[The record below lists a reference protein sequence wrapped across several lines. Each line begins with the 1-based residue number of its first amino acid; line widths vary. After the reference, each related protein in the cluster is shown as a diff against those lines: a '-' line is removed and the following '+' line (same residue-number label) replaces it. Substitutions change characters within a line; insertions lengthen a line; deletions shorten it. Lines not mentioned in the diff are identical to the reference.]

1 MNNPGTK
8 QHTIRKQ
15 NNIVSNNF
23 KINKYI
29 NENNF
34 MFTII
39 MSFFMLLTTEKHAGA
54 GQHKNVFVNK
64 YTRFYQTS

>member
-8 QHTIRKQ
+8 QNTIQKQ
-15 NNIVSNNF
+15 NNIVSKNF

-29 NENNF
+29 NESNF

-39 MSFFMLLTTEKHAGA
+39 MSFFMLLTAEKQACA
-54 GQHKNVFVNK
+54 GQNQNVFVNK
-64 YTRFYQTS
+64 DTRFYQTS

>member
-8 QHTIRKQ
+8 QNTIRKQ
-15 NNIVSNNF
+15 NKIVSKNF
-23 KINKYI
+23 KINRYI
-29 NENNF
+29 NESNF

-39 MSFFMLLTTEKHAGA
+39 MSFFMLLTTEKQACA
-54 GQHKNVFVNK
+54 GQNKNVFVNK